1 MKDIAFEVLNSVYYS
16 GIKLGLSLDERV
28 QKNRYTEQEI
38 VSLYQEC
45 IEKSDE
51 NFGIFFSD
59 VFEVED
65 IGAIGQILS
74 RALNLENIFRLF
86 SLLQFYLCKDLN
98 FKILPH
104 SDDIK
109 FSMTFKH
116 DHFDPVKRQIIDA
129 HVFSLLKLIHQRYK
143 MDIWP
148 LEIQFGYERPD
159 LTTEFTKR
167 IQCHYSFNH
176 KTTCLIF
183 KKDSLKIKNPFF
195 SKKDY
200 LSARKSFGELTTVSS
215 KDNLLE
221 LLTSYFRDNLGT
233 EKISLSTFSRI
244 IGKHP
249 RKIQRELEI
258 RGTSFHE
265 QLALFRIKMIKKS
278 ALSKTSLAH
287 LSQELGFYDQSSF
300 THFVKA
306 HFGKS
311 PKELS

>member
-1 MKDIAFEVLNSVYYS
+1 MKDIAFEVLNSVYHA
-16 GIKLGLSLDERV
+16 GTKLGLSLDERV
-28 QKNRYTEQEI
+28 QKDRYTEQEI

-51 NFGIFFSD
+51 NFGILFSD

-65 IGAIGQILS
+65 IGAIGQILA
-74 RALNLENIFRLF
+74 RAFNLEKILRLF
-86 SLLQFYLCKDLN
+86 SLLQYYLCKDLN

-104 SDDIK
+104 SEGIQ

-116 DHFDPVKRQIIDA
+116 DHFAPVKRQIIDA
-129 HVFSLLKLIHQRYK
+129 HVFSLLKLIQQKYK
-143 MDIWP
+143 ADVWP

-159 LTTEFTKR
+159 STTEFTKR
-167 IQCHYSFNH
+167 LLCQYSFNH
-176 KTTCLIF
+176 QTTALIF

-200 LSARKSFGELTTVSS
+200 LTTRKTWGEFANISS
-215 KDNLLE
+215 RDNLLE
-221 LLTSYFRDNLGT
+221 LLVSYFHDNLGT

-244 IGKHP
+244 MGKHP
-249 RKIQRELEI
+249 RKLQRELET

-265 QLALFRIKMIKKS
+265 QLALFRIKMIKKNV
-278 ALSKTSLAH
+278 LSKTSLAH